1 MILSSL
7 KIMIILSDLRFAQV
21 CSLNERTLCN
31 TYVYSKHRTL
41 HFEFS
46 GFGLGRSYCQITSFG
61 SDQQTGFG
69 CTLSVSLFFLHRLT
83 DLWPHLDY
91 STRHIIIKHL
101 LFFPFVTLY
110 RSYPTEHFLLDILTF
125 CRLLGCGIRM
135 ELLKLSIF
143 RLSKC
148 LIYHL

>member
-1 MILSSL
+1 MIKSHNLLSKFSCKTVRL
-7 KIMIILSDLRFAQV
+7 WVNSRDQI
-21 CSLNERTLCN
+21 
-31 TYVYSKHRTL
+31 L

-46 GFGLGRSYCQITSFG
+46 GFGLGRSYCEITSLG
-61 SDQQTGFG
+61 SDQQPGLG
-69 CTLSVSLFFLHRLT
+69 CTLYVSLFFLHWLT

-91 STRHIIIKHL
+91 STRHIIIKHI

-135 ELLKLSIF
+135 ELLKLRIF
-143 RLSKC
+143 RFSKW